1 QAMRK
6 LLRDESASWKSEQ
19 QQEAMRVVLE
29 GKRDAVVVLRTGGGK
44 SMLAIIPSLLEKAS
58 ATVLVL
64 PLNSLMMDFER
75 RLTSMRV
82 PFQIYDRNRN
92 EGALNIRDNLIL
104 VTADKARSE
113 RWREALA
120 VLNEKKPVKRMVF
133 DESHIPLIANDYR
146 DSLQDVYD
154 LRSIP
159 MQIICLSGTLTPSCI
174 PDLISS
180 FGLVED
186 TQVIRQSTN
195 REELIYI
202 LEKLPSS
209 EMMNRAFS
217 IIENE
222 MQNWQDRDRGLVFVP
237 TLALGNLVASKKGW
251 PFYHGNRETMTDEER
266 IEAYQAWLQ
275 GDSKIMLATTAFST
289 GNDYSHVRLVIHLN
303 RPFEMLEFIQGQGRA
318 GRDGSPA

>member
-1 QAMRK
+1 MRK

-159 MQIICLSGTLTPSCI
+159 MQIICLSGTLTPS
-174 PDLISS
+174 
-180 FGLVED
+180 
-186 TQVIRQSTN
+186 
-195 REELIYI
+195 
-202 LEKLPSS
+202 
-209 EMMNRAFS
+209 
-217 IIENE
+217 
-222 MQNWQDRDRGLVFVP
+222 
-237 TLALGNLVASKKGW
+237 
-251 PFYHGNRETMTDEER
+251 
-266 IEAYQAWLQ
+266 
-275 GDSKIMLATTAFST
+275 
-289 GNDYSHVRLVIHLN
+289 
-303 RPFEMLEFIQGQGRA
+303 
-318 GRDGSPA
+318 